1 MKNPVHRLILAIT
14 MAASLIFLAGCEERT
29 DYEGF
34 SKACIDSLYLGE
46 VSPSA
51 PIGGEMKAAIDST
64 YTRTLNDMTMVFL
77 KYIGLPVPCDSS
89 VQLVQDL
96 LKNMI
101 AKATFDLSDADENGN
116 ITVRVHPVT
125 VLVDLAQDLDDYY
138 YDFYLRNN
146 SLEFSELSDEQFE
159 KTYLD
164 QVITM
169 FETQLIGADTPTTV
183 TVNISVTG
191 SQPENMTIDADALKQ
206 LMIASI
212 KGFDLLDEEPY
223 PQVSRLEQINFEC
236 SGYVKAY
243 LDALY
248 LANFSDL
255 PQYVDI
261 SESELE
267 DAYISALYYESWVFL
282 SYLGFEQP
290 DSLEDEENSVIS
302 QELLTEAA
310 LLINDIYQCAKYE
323 VGPAD
328 SKGNLSV
335 TVTPIDIYNACDAQ
349 IQQLYESMDPSV
361 NSEMAS
367 LDDEAFISDYV
378 LNAIDI
384 FRSHLEQVPYSD
396 PVTIPVQISI
406 DQDGLFGM
414 PDDVL
419 EEIDYTIINYDL
431 NDTNIS

>member
-1 MKNPVHRLILAIT
+1 M
-14 MAASLIFLAGCEERT
+14 
-29 DYEGF
+29 
-34 SKACIDSLYLGE
+34 
-46 VSPSA
+46 
-51 PIGGEMKAAIDST
+51 
-64 YTRTLNDMTMVFL
+64 
-77 KYIGLPVPCDSS
+77 
-89 VQLVQDL
+89 
-96 LKNMI
+96 
-101 AKATFDLSDADENGN
+101 
-116 ITVRVHPVT
+116 
-125 VLVDLAQDLDDYY
+125 
-138 YDFYLRNN
+138 
-146 SLEFSELSDEQFE
+146 
-159 KTYLD
+159 
-164 QVITM
+164 
-169 FETQLIGADTPTTV
+169 
-183 TVNISVTG
+183 
-191 SQPENMTIDADALKQ
+191 DALKQ

-335 TVTPIDIYNACDAQ
+335 TITPIDIYNACDAQ